1 MRARCRFVLSTGAS
15 LFNVCLNLLMMVVHS
30 YVSLAITL
38 PVFTAL
44 PQLALAAG
52 VVLSAAVAH
61 GTAVMQE
68 ALLFGVAHSYT
79 PPPEVPWLL
88 PARCPAVRFAPAAHS
103 AMRDVK
109 EVCTPSCVCRHY
121 PSAFLCEMG
130 GDWTYGSDVSSPSIR
145 RISSVCGWPNT
156 VRGRTEGDDA

>member
-1 MRARCRFVLSTGAS
+1 MLSTGAS

-44 PQLALAAG
+44 PQLALAAALM
-52 VVLSAAVAH
+52 LSAAVAH

-79 PPPEVPWLL
+79 PPEVPWLL
-88 PARCPAVRFAPAAHS
+88 PARCPAVRSHPP
-103 AMRDVK
+103 D
-109 EVCTPSCVCRHY
+109 
-121 PSAFLCEMG
+121 
-130 GDWTYGSDVSSPSIR
+130 
-145 RISSVCGWPNT
+145 T
-156 VRGRTEGDDA
+156 V